1 MSDQPEPT
9 SGGDVLAIAQALIRC
24 PSVTPEEGGA
34 LRYLQRL
41 LAEAGFEA
49 EIVRFHE
56 EGTADVDNLLAT
68 IGSGAPH
75 LVFAGHTDVVPPGDA
90 ARWRHPPFGAEVAG
104 GVLYGRGAVDM
115 KGAIAC
121 FAAAALS
128 YLADNGPPPGA
139 ISFLITGDEEGVSIN
154 GTRKL
159 LAWAR
164 ERGLSFS
171 HCVVGEPTNPEAL
184 GDMIKIGR
192 RGSLS
197 GTLTITGK
205 QGHAA
210 YPHLANNP
218 LRGLPRVLDA
228 LHAPLDQGTAVFAPS
243 NLEITSVDAGNP
255 AFNVIPATVAVRF
268 NVRFNDLHTARS
280 LEVRLAR
287 AVEAALEDTGLKA
300 TFAFEPNAAE
310 AFHTEAGDFAGLLS
324 MAIEA
329 ETGRRPDLS
338 TTGGT
343 SDARYIKDY
352 CPVIEFGLVGQ
363 TMHQIDERVALA
375 DLETLTRV
383 YEAFLAHWFETA
395 AR

>member
-1 MSDQPEPT
+1 MSDQPAST
-9 SGGDVLAIAQALIRC
+9 SGGDALTIAQALIRC

-41 LAEAGFEA
+41 LAGAGFEA

-68 IGSGAPH
+68 IGSGTPH
-75 LVFAGHTDVVPPGDA
+75 LVFAGHTDVVPPGDP
-90 ARWRHPPFGAEVAG
+90 ARWRHPPFEAEIDG
-104 GVLYGRGAVDM
+104 GMLYGRGAVDM

-128 YLADNGPPPGA
+128 YLAENGPPPGA
-139 ISFLITGDEEGVSIN
+139 ISLLITGDEEGVAIN

-171 HCVVGEPTNPEAL
+171 HCVVGEPTNPEAI

-210 YPHLANNP
+210 YPHLAANP
-218 LRGLPRVLDA
+218 LRGLARVLDA
-228 LHAPLDQGTAVFAPS
+228 LHMPLDRGTAVFAPS
-243 NLEITSVDAGNP
+243 NLEVTSIDTGNP
-255 AFNVIPATVAVRF
+255 AFNVIPATVTVRF
-268 NVRFNDLHTARS
+268 NIRFNDLHTARS
-280 LEVRLAR
+280 LEIRLDK
-287 AVEAALEDTGLKA
+287 AVAAALEGTGLRA
-300 TFAFEPNAAE
+300 AFAFEPNPAE
-310 AFHTEAGDFAGLLS
+310 AFHTEAHDFAALLS
-324 MAIEA
+324 EAIA
-329 ETGRRPDLS
+329 IETGRRPELS

-363 TMHQIDERVALA
+363 TMHQVDERVAVEDLA
-375 DLETLTRV
+375 TLTAIYRR
-383 YEAFLAHWFETA
+383 LIETYFA
-395 AR
+395 TVR

>member
-1 MSDQPEPT
+1 MSEQPVST
-9 SGGDVLAIAQALIRC
+9 SGGDALAIAQALIRC

-41 LAEAGFEA
+41 LAGAGFEA

-56 EGTADVDNLLAT
+56 DGTADVDNLLAT
-68 IGSGAPH
+68 IGSGTPH
-75 LVFAGHTDVVPPGDA
+75 LVFAGHTDVVPPGDP
-90 ARWRHPPFGAEVAG
+90 ARWRHPPFAAEIDG
-104 GVLYGRGAVDM
+104 GMLYGRGATDM

-121 FAAAALS
+121 FAAATLS
-128 YLADNGPPPGA
+128 YLAENGPPPGA
-139 ISFLITGDEEGVSIN
+139 ISFLITGDEEGVAIN

-171 HCVVGEPTNPEAL
+171 HCVVGEPTNPETL

-210 YPHLANNP
+210 YPHLAANP
-218 LRGLPRVLDA
+218 LRGLARVLEA
-228 LHAPLDQGTAVFAPS
+228 LHMPLDQGTPVFAPS
-243 NLEITSVDAGNP
+243 NLEVTSVDTGNP

-280 LEVRLAR
+280 LEIRLDK
-287 AVEAALEDTGLKA
+287 AVAAALEGTGLRA
-300 TFAFEPNAAE
+300 AFAFEPNPAE
-310 AFHTEAGDFAGLLS
+310 AFHTEAGDFAALLS
-324 MAIEA
+324 EAIAA
-329 ETGRRPDLS
+329 ETGRRPVLS

-343 SDARYIKDY
+343 SDARYIKDH

-363 TMHQIDERVALA
+363 TMHQVDERVPVEDLA
-375 DLETLTRV
+375 TLTAIYRR
-383 YEAFLAHWFETA
+383 LIETYFA
-395 AR
+395 TVRG